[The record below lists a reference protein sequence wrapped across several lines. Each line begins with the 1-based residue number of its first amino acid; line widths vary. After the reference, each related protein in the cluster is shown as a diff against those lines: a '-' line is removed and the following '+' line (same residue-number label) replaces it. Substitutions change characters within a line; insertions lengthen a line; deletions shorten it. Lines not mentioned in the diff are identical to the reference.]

1 MNRKLISKA
10 ISDIDDSYIAEAMS
24 PPVANADH
32 APERTSKMGKYEN
45 RNSGNHSRRL
55 LALVLAACLIF
66 ALAVTA
72 YAANWFGIRELFRT
86 YYIELPEAAEPYIQQ
101 ETAAAEVEEG
111 WSCSITESL
120 SDSSTVMATVT
131 IRGGDKYIVAPTDA
145 DPNGSVGVIGI
156 AGEQTLSEYAA
167 SQGKKLLL
175 VGASIIKVGDEE
187 IGGGSQRMENI
198 SESEMVILTRVSKTV
213 SAPNLEGV
221 CLVYAHEEGS
231 NETQRVEL
239 PFVLSEAPAT
249 SEEMVYHPLNP
260 NAIPGLTFGDMTIT
274 ETPLGYNIRMP
285 ANVTDWEARRNI
297 MKVEIE
303 GLTYGEGGAFME
315 DETGNCYFEAFMCQ
329 GTLEGILFVHYYDCD
344 KQPIGEIEFRK
355 VIYP

>member
-1 MNRKLISKA
+1 MKGRKIMKGLSFINPKYIHEGEFDTIS
-10 ISDIDDSYIAEAMS
+10 
-24 PPVANADH
+24 
-32 APERTSKMGKYEN
+32 APEKSM
-45 RNSGNHSRRL
+45 HSRRK
-55 LALVLAACLIF
+55 LVTLILAACLVF
-66 ALAVTA
+66 ALVVTA
-72 YAANWFGIRELFRT
+72 YAANLFGVRELFRT
-86 YYIELPEAAEPYIQQ
+86 YYRELPEAAEPYIQR
-101 ETAAAEVEEG
+101 ETAAVEAEEG
-111 WSCSITESL
+111 WSCAITESL

-145 DPNGSVGVIGI
+145 DPNGSARIIGI

-175 VGASIIKVGDEE
+175 VGASILKVGDEE

-198 SESEMVILTRVSKTV
+198 SESEMVILTQCTKTV
-213 SAPNLEGV
+213 SASNLEAV
-221 CLVYAHEEGS
+221 CLVYALEEGS
-231 NETQRVEL
+231 NEVQRVEL

-249 SEEMVYHPLNP
+249 SEEMVWHPLTP
-260 NAIPGLTFGDMTIT
+260 NAIPGLTFGDMTVT

-285 ANVTDWEARRNI
+285 ATVTDWEARRNI

-303 GLTYGEGGAFME
+303 GLTYGEGGGFME

-329 GTLEGILFVHYYDCD
+329 GTLEGILVVHYYDCD

-355 VIYP
+355 VIYF

>member
-10 ISDIDDSYIAEAMS
+10 ISDMDDSLIAEAMIQ
-24 PPVANADH
+24 PVEDAGYAL
-32 APERTSKMGKYEN
+32 ERTSKMGKYEN
-45 RNSGNHSRRL
+45 KKSKAGIRRL
-55 LALVLAACLIF
+55 TGLAAAACLVF
-66 ALAVTA
+66 SLAVTA
-72 YAANWFGIRELFRT
+72 YALNLFGIREMFRT
-86 YYIELPEAAEPYIQQ
+86 QYRELPETADPYIQHHT
-101 ETAAAEVEEG
+101 EATAAQED
-111 WSCSITESL
+111 WSCVITESL

-198 SESEMVILTRVSKTV
+198 SESEMVILTRISKTV
-213 SAPNLEGV
+213 SAANLEGV
-221 CLVYAHEEGS
+221 CLVYAQEEGS

-249 SEEMVYHPLNP
+249 SEEMVYHPLTP
-260 NAIPGLTFGDMTIT
+260 NAISGLTVGDMTVT

-329 GTLEGILFVHYYDCD
+329 GTLGDILVVHYYDCD

-355 VIYP
+355 VIHP